1 MSTTKYSSATYKATC
16 QIWEQYSHSRA
27 RTFCYYDA
35 LVFSSKSAFAMALV
49 TFWLGY
55 IVVQTIAK
63 TVSKCFLEIKEKKG
77 KSFNILI
84 RFIAVRPAF

>member
-1 MSTTKYSSATYKATC
+1 MKRTVLAFFQPMSTSKYSLAC
-16 QIWEQYSHSRA
+16 QIWEQCSDARA

-63 TVSKCFLEIKEKKG
+63 TISKCFFGDKRKE
-77 KSFNILI
+77 
-84 RFIAVRPAF
+84 R